1 MSSGCSAR
9 NTSSGGGLVEFVKLD
24 TAKVADREPPRPVD
38 ENILGLNVAVRSD
51 PAKIGQL
58 GVGSGDEVVGG
69 CCAQWRYPWRIMCA
83 RPLTR

>member
-1 MSSGCSAR
+1 
-9 NTSSGGGLVEFVKLD
+9 
-24 TAKVADREPPRPVD
+24 
-38 ENILGLNVAVRSD
+38 VRSD

-69 CCAQWRYPWRIMCA
+69 CCAQWRHPWRIMCA